1 MATLTPS
8 LTLKMDYSST
18 GGASG
23 NLVVSVDDSL
33 TVTNPSTNLAS
44 KVVAT
49 GAASELIP
57 TNSATSYIYIK
68 AVSGE
73 NATDFLQVK
82 IGSYAVMRLKV
93 GEFLFVPVYNGY
105 AINTESYGGAIVTE
119 YGYWTQG

>member
-18 GGASG
+18 GGTTG

-33 TVTNPSTNLAS
+33 TTTSPHINLARKS
-44 KVVAT
+44 VAT

-57 TNSATSYIYIK
+57 TNSSTMYIYIK